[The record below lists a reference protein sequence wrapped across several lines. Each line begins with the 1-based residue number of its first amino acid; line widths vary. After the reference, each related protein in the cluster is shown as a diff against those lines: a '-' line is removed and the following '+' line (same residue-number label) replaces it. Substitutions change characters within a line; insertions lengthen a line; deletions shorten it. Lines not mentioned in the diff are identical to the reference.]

1 MGRGETGAG
10 EYAESAVAGAKHVL
24 PERGVLAPGS
34 GELDPGPTA
43 TPDSTQSFLQHA
55 AFEAV
60 LVRRVGHD
68 LLGGL
73 IDRPEAA
80 PGSGRHRSMKEI
92 PYGTYFQRWSDDCE
106 AHQQSRQESIHGRH
120 EADSAWERR
129 ELLFVTR
136 R

>member
-1 MGRGETGAG
+1 
-10 EYAESAVAGAKHVL
+10 VA
-24 PERGVLAPGS
+24 PENSIREQQPRQ
-34 GELDPGPTA
+34 
-43 TPDSTQSFLQHA
+43 TPRQSFLQHA